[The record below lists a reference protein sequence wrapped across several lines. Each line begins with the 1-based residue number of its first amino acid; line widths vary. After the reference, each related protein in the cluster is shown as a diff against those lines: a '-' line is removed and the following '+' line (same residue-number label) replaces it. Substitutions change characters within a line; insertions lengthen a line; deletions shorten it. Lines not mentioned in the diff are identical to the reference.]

1 MTRNPNETVFS
12 RLAHRGAVDAR
23 RHRTRRSDTSIE
35 DGTLEDL
42 FSDVL
47 VFSERALHSN
57 LRKSMASVRADEDD
71 EQLNFDADQEAIEA
85 VEEEN
90 LEKRDANDVVISKKV
105 IKDMEDMIFSRAMD
119 YVNNSQQNKQVQE
132 ISVSSTNTTNVSE
145 VSGNSTLNASI
156 TATNDVGIKVNKTE
170 EQKKSEKIGGK
181 INVTASPLP
190 QKKEAEKL
198 KGKDSLSAITK
209 KSDEKLKT
217 FEKPDKIRNEALKKL
232 KDKKENERKE
242 KDKKEKEEKEK
253 KEKEKKEKEKKEK
266 EKKEMEK
273 KEKEKKE
280 KEKKEKE
287 KKEKEKKEKEKK
299 KPFKEKKMKVTSDDM
314 REMKRIY
321 AEQRASKRERTKASS
336 RMKGV
341 QKKAA
346 TSRDKKAQ
354 KTSKK
359 LKKRQMKTRKN
370 FRKELAKSRKK
381 KSIFI

>member
-1 MTRNPNETVFS
+1 MTRNSNETVFS

-85 VEEEN
+85 AEEEN

-170 EQKKSEKIGGK
+170 EQNKSEEIGGK

-190 QKKEAEKL
+190 KKKEAEKL
-198 KGKDSLSAITK
+198 KGKDSLLAIIK

-242 KDKKEKEEKEK
+242 KDKKEKE
-253 KEKEKKEKEKKEK
+253 
-266 EKKEMEK
+266 
-273 KEKEKKE
+273 E